1 MDEAKQ
7 QEQELEEIEDNKRDL
22 SNGSRSI
29 RTSLL

>member
-7 QEQELEEIEDNKRDL
+7 QEQELEEIVKRDL